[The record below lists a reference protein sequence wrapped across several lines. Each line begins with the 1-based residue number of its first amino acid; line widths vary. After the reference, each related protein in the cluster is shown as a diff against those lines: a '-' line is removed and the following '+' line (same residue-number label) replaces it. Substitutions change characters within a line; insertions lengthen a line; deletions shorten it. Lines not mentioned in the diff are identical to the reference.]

1 MMPYHSVYAPLLNQ
15 YIAFKRSYGLK
26 FRMEY
31 ALKELDDFFF
41 ITGAST
47 LGVTREQAEL
57 WARRR
62 PNEADSNLSQR
73 ILNLNGFCRYLINVG
88 YPSFVPQLR
97 KPHST
102 FTPRILTHEEMARL
116 FKAAD
121 ERAVERRTQSSSSH
135 SKLFPVALRLLYATG
150 MRAGELVALTVADVD
165 LNEGT
170 ILIRESKN
178 GKNRLVPLSDSML
191 EILKGY
197 SARHNLFANA
207 SMSFFRRKDGKPCNR
222 NSLYA
227 QFRVCIEM
235 AGIHHEGR
243 GKGPRLHDVRHTAA
257 VHSMAAMADAGLD
270 LYYCLPLLS
279 KYLGH
284 SSLGSTEKYVRLSE
298 EYFPGVLN
306 DANSIAPSIFPEVH
320 HDR

>member
-1 MMPYHSVYAPLLNQ
+1 MMPYHSVYAQLLNQ

-26 FRMEY
+26 FKMEY

-41 ITGAST
+41 DIGAPT
-47 LGVTREQAEL
+47 ICVTREQAEL
-57 WARRR
+57 WVTKR

-73 ILNLNGFCRYLINVG
+73 IIHLNGFCRYLSNVG

-97 KPHST
+97 KSHST
-102 FTPRILTHEEMARL
+102 FTPRILTHEEMAAL
-116 FKAAD
+116 FRISDSRSFEK
-121 ERAVERRTQSSSSH
+121 RRCFPSSH
-135 SKLFPVALRLLYATG
+135 IKLFPIALRLLYATG
-150 MRAGELVALTVADVD
+150 MRSGELVSLTMDEVD

-170 ILIRESKN
+170 LLIRESKN
-178 GKNRLVPLSDSML
+178 GKERLIPISDSML
-191 EILKGY
+191 RVLKGY
-197 SARHNLFANA
+197 SAHYNFFAKA
-207 SMSFFRRKDGKPCNR
+207 SMPFFRRMDGKPCKR
-222 NSLYA
+222 NTLYS
-227 QFRVCIEM
+227 QFRICLEL

-257 VHSMAAMADAGLD
+257 VNSMAAMADAGLD

-284 SSLGSTEKYVRLSE
+284 SSLDSTEKYVRLTE
-298 EYFPGVLN
+298 EYFPGVLA

-320 HDR
+320 HDK

>member
-1 MMPYHSVYAPLLNQ
+1 MRPYHSVYAQLLNQ

-26 FRMEY
+26 FKMEY

-41 ITGAST
+41 YIGAPT
-47 LGVTREQAEL
+47 PGVTREQAEL
-57 WARRR
+57 WGRQR
-62 PNEADSNLSQR
+62 PNETDANLSQR
-73 ILNLNGFCRYLINVG
+73 IFHLNGFCRYLNNVG
-88 YPSFVPQLR
+88 YPSFVPQPR
-97 KPHST
+97 KFNTT
-102 FTPRILTHEEMARL
+102 FTPRILSHGEMAEL
-116 FKAAD
+116 FKASD
-121 ERAVERRTQSSSSH
+121 IHSMEEKHCISSSH
-135 SKLFPVALRLLYATG
+135 IKLFPIALRVLYATG
-150 MRAGELVALTVADVD
+150 MRAGELVALTVGDVD
-165 LNEGT
+165 LEEGT

-178 GKNRLVPLSDSML
+178 GKDRLVPLSESML
-191 EILKGY
+191 EILQGY
-197 SARHNLFANA
+197 STRYNLFAKA
-207 SMSFFRRKDGKPCNR
+207 SGPFFRRRDGNPCNR
-222 NSLYA
+222 NTLYA
-227 QFRVCIEM
+227 QFRICIEM

-279 KYLGH
+279 QYLGH
-284 SSLGSTEKYVRLSE
+284 SSLVSTEKYVRLSE

>member
-1 MMPYHSVYAPLLNQ
+1 MKPYHSVYAQLLNQ

-26 FRMEY
+26 YRMEY

-41 ITGAST
+41 SIGASNPS
-47 LGVTREQAEL
+47 VTRGQAEL
-57 WARRR
+57 WGRQR
-62 PNEADSNLSQR
+62 PNETDANLSKR
-73 ILNLNGFCRYLINVG
+73 ILDLNGFCRYLNNVG
-88 YPSFVPQLR
+88 YPSFVPQPR
-97 KPHST
+97 KFHTT
-102 FTPRILTHEEMARL
+102 FTPRILSHEEMAEL
-116 FKAAD
+116 FKASD
-121 ERAVERRTQSSSSH
+121 IRSMGEKHCISSSH
-135 SKLFPVALRLLYATG
+135 RKLFPVALRLLYATG

-165 LNEGT
+165 LDEGT

-178 GKNRLVPLSDSML
+178 GKDRLVPLSDSML

-197 SARHNLFANA
+197 SARHNLSANA
-207 SMSFFRRKDGKPCNR
+207 SMPFFRRRDGKPCNR
-222 NSLYA
+222 NTLYA
-227 QFRVCIEM
+227 HFRICIEM